1 MRKLS
6 KVREKTERD
15 VISLREGEENSI
27 SEKLRGK
34 RILRMRKF
42 DRRRVGS
49 YYDERIESGREN
61 KGSVEVLY
69 RDREE
74 SIRVKNFE

>member
-1 MRKLS
+1 
-6 KVREKTERD
+6 
-15 VISLREGEENSI
+15 
-27 SEKLRGK
+27 
-34 RILRMRKF
+34 MRKF

-49 YYDERIESGREN
+49 YYNERIESGREN

-69 RDREE
+69 RGREE